1 MPNCEN
7 NDIQNETWTNIDTRK
22 GIGIKRARKAPNTKN
37 GNVQKG
43 GTREIVR
50 VREGERE

>member
-1 MPNCEN
+1 MDEYRHTKGYWNKKGTKGAKYKKK
-7 NDIQNETWTNIDTRK
+7 NDD
-22 GIGIKRARKAPNTKN
+22 
-37 GNVQKG
+37 NVQKG